1 MKMRLLLAL
10 VGLAISFAVPTFAQE
25 QNPVDPEVRQQSPP
39 MRLLA
44 ALMERLK
51 KAISYH

>member
-1 MKMRLLLAL
+1 MKIRLLLAL
-10 VGLAISFAVPTFAQE
+10 AGSAISVAVPTFAQE
-25 QNPVDPEVRQQSPP
+25 QNTVDPEVRQQPPP